1 MTTAG
6 TGVLLQRWN
15 QEESLIREFVII
27 GNTSNN

>member
-15 QEESLIREFVII
+15 QESLIREFVII

>member
-15 QEESLIREFVII
+15 QGESLIREFVII